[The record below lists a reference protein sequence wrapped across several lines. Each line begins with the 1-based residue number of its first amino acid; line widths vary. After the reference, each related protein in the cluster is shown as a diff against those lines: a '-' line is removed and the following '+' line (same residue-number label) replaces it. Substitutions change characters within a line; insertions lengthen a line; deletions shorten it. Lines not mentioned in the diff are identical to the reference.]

1 MATIDVFNGD
11 AFSLVELTTALE
23 RVPYKPQLL
32 GQLGI
37 FTPRPISTTSFAV
50 ESRNGALNV
59 IQTTERG
66 APPVQATPGG
76 RTMRHFSTVRLA
88 KGDRL
93 NASEIQ
99 NLRAFGTESELATVQ
114 SESMRRLISLRDDLD
129 LTLERHR
136 LGAILGIV
144 LDANGDTLYNWF
156 NEWGIAQPTEVDFA
170 LGTSGT
176 DVRKKIRDVKRAM
189 QKAGEGAFTPGTR
202 IGALVGDDFYDALLN
217 HGSIKETR
225 LNNER
230 APLLENIEGY
240 SSVEIEGV
248 TWINYRGTDDGTT
261 LAIDTNSAKFFPI
274 GARDVF
280 QHVQGPGET
289 FDTVNTPGRPFYA
302 MTVPDEKRN
311 AFVDLEVYSYPSMVC
326 TRPKMLLRAKRA

>member
-11 AFSLVELTTALE
+11 AFSLVSLTTALE
-23 RVPYKPQLL
+23 RVPFKPQLL

-37 FTPRPISTTSFAV
+37 FAPRPISTTSFAV
-50 ESRNGALNV
+50 EAYNGALNV
-59 IQTTERG
+59 IPTTPRG

-76 RTMRHFSTVRLA
+76 RSVRDFRTVRLA

-99 NLRAFGTESELATVQ
+99 NLRAFGSESELENVQ
-114 SESMRRLISLRDDLD
+114 VEAMRRMVRLRDDLD

-144 LDANGDTLYNWF
+144 LDADNAPLYNWF
-156 NEWGIAQPTEVDFA
+156 TEWGIAQPTEIDFA
-170 LGTSGT
+170 LGTEGT
-176 DVRKKIRDVKRAM
+176 DVRKKIRDAKRAM
-189 QKAGEGAFTPGTR
+189 QKAAQGAWTPGTR
-202 IGALVGDDFYDALLN
+202 VGALVGDDFFDALLN
-217 HGSIKETR
+217 HKSVKETR

-230 APLLENIEGY
+230 APLLENVEAY
-240 SSVEIEGV
+240 SSAEIEGV

-261 LAIDTNSAKFFPI
+261 LAIDTDAAKFFPI
-274 GARDVF
+274 GAPGVF
-280 QHVQGPGET
+280 EHVMGPGET

-302 MTVPDEKRN
+302 MTIPDEKRN
-311 AFVDLEVYSYPSMVC
+311 SFVDLEVYSYPAMVC